1 MKYKT
6 VFIKTGDKYVEHDFY
21 QYDLVSKNYLL
32 ILEKRFK

>member
-6 VFIKTGDKYVEHDFY
+6 VFIKTGDKYVERDIS
-21 QYDLVSKNYLL
+21 QYDFFFKDYLV